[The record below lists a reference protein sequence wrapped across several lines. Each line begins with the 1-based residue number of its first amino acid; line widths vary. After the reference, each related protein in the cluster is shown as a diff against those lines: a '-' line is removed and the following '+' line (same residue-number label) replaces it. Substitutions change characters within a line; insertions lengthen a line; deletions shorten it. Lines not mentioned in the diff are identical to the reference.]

1 MAASALAKALQGA
14 IGKNATRTG
23 IKNWMTTGIPELDAA
38 LSGLFEKGGVPGGRM
53 IEIFGPASSGKT
65 FLATMIMAA
74 AQQMGG
80 IAGFSDHERSFEPGL
95 AESLGLCIDEDTG
108 TWVYKKP
115 ETFEESIQLAMA
127 FCEFVRKNKLIPD
140 EAPLVWVFDSVASM
154 VPYDKLYDD
163 KGKRRVDRINMKDK
177 LALATA
183 TSQNYPQLAQFAEDY
198 NMTVILLNQVRM
210 KPGVMYGDPT
220 CLHGN
225 VKVPFV
231 DGSYATM
238 REIVEQRIE
247 KDVWAF
253 NEQTG
258 QFEAK
263 PIIGWH
269 DNGEIPDVADW
280 IHIET
285 NGLHTRNGR
294 VGLTVTPDHKLLTT
308 GGKWVTAAELSVGD
322 KLISRRAS
330 LLNGTL
336 EQFLRA
342 AMSGDAHVLRSDNR
356 NGVSLRIQDN
366 NDPEYMRWKVAKL
379 SPFFE
384 FSQGFASIKDKKY
397 EFWTTKR
404 ADEDLKLVA
413 DELRNNRCPL
423 QALEKLSPMGLA
435 LWVMDDAFYDAEHKR
450 YSLSIKRFARSP
462 DLTRLADRLFDIGFD
477 FGVRRGEGRFDFT
490 VESSR
495 KLAELICRYVPKCME
510 HKLPEDLRGLYVD
523 FNLSCEP
530 TITPEEVEITEIR
543 PLGEKAASRNR
554 TRYDITVADHHNY
567 MVGSRDNGVI
577 VHNCTP
583 GGQAA
588 EFYASIRISLGRKM
602 ITNGKSGD
610 DKETLGQEITANVIK
625 NKVARPFQKAK
636 WRVMYNM
643 TGKGA
648 TVDVVGSTV
657 DYLVRKS
664 LLPRDGNY
672 LVWEGKKLYQS
683 ALEKKLADDPDAMK
697 KLRAF
702 LPDSVEALSKED
714 APSETLP
721 TEGGETEVGEAE

>member
-263 PIIGWH
+263 PIIEWH

-285 NGLHTRNGR
+285 RGVHTRNGR
-294 VGLTVTPDHKLLTT
+294 VGFTATPDHKVLTAE
-308 GGKWVTAAELSVGD
+308 GKWVTAAELSVGD

-336 EQFLRA
+336 E
-342 AMSGDAHVLRSDNR
+342 
-356 NGVSLRIQDN
+356 
-366 NDPEYMRWKVAKL
+366 
-379 SPFFE
+379 
-384 FSQGFASIKDKKY
+384 
-397 EFWTTKR
+397 
-404 ADEDLKLVA
+404 
-413 DELRNNRCPL
+413 
-423 QALEKLSPMGLA
+423 
-435 LWVMDDAFYDAEHKR
+435 
-450 YSLSIKRFARSP
+450 
-462 DLTRLADRLFDIGFD
+462 
-477 FGVRRGEGRFDFT
+477 
-490 VESSR
+490 
-495 KLAELICRYVPKCME
+495 
-510 HKLPEDLRGLYVD
+510 
-523 FNLSCEP
+523 
-530 TITPEEVEITEIR
+530 EVEIVEIR
-543 PLGEKAASRNR
+543 PLGEKAALRNR
-554 TRYDITVADHHNY
+554 NRYDITVADHHNY
-567 MVGSRDNGVI
+567 MVGSRQNGVV

-625 NKVARPFQKAK
+625 NKVTRPFQKAK

>member
-65 FLATMIMAA
+65 FLATMIMVA

-115 ETFEESIQLAMA
+115 ETFEESIQTAMA
-127 FCEFVRKNKLIPD
+127 FCEFVRKNKLIPE

-220 CLHGN
+220 
-225 VKVPFV
+225 
-231 DGSYATM
+231 T
-238 REIVEQRIE
+238 
-247 KDVWAF
+247 
-253 NEQTG
+253 
-258 QFEAK
+258 
-263 PIIGWH
+263 
-269 DNGEIPDVADW
+269 
-280 IHIET
+280 
-285 NGLHTRNGR
+285 
-294 VGLTVTPDHKLLTT
+294 
-308 GGKWVTAAELSVGD
+308 
-322 KLISRRAS
+322 
-330 LLNGTL
+330 
-336 EQFLRA
+336 
-342 AMSGDAHVLRSDNR
+342 
-356 NGVSLRIQDN
+356 
-366 NDPEYMRWKVAKL
+366 
-379 SPFFE
+379 
-384 FSQGFASIKDKKY
+384 
-397 EFWTTKR
+397 
-404 ADEDLKLVA
+404 
-413 DELRNNRCPL
+413 
-423 QALEKLSPMGLA
+423 
-435 LWVMDDAFYDAEHKR
+435 
-450 YSLSIKRFARSP
+450 
-462 DLTRLADRLFDIGFD
+462 
-477 FGVRRGEGRFDFT
+477 
-490 VESSR
+490 
-495 KLAELICRYVPKCME
+495 
-510 HKLPEDLRGLYVD
+510 
-523 FNLSCEP
+523 
-530 TITPEEVEITEIR
+530 
-543 PLGEKAASRNR
+543 
-554 TRYDITVADHHNY
+554 
-567 MVGSRDNGVI
+567 
-577 VHNCTP
+577 TP

-602 ITNGKSGD
+602 ITNGKAGD

-625 NKVARPFQKAK
+625 NKVTRPFQKAK

-648 TVDVVGSTV
+648 TVDVVGSTI